1 VVTILILDEE
11 ADSCMLLKR
20 LLDRNAN
27 HLFAFVDAGEAL
39 ECAATNSLDLAIVN
53 VSSRHG
59 PRMDVLAALK
69 SVNPD
74 VKVMVI
80 ADYLPRE
87 TAEGEPADCFLVKPM
102 DIDAVEKKVREL
114 LQHPSPNLGSGK
126 MISCNI
132 TGSFNK

>member
-1 VVTILILDEE
+1 VATILILDEE

-27 HLFAFVDAGEAL
+27 RLFAFVDAGEAL

-80 ADYLPRE
+80 ADYVPPE
-87 TAEGEPADCFLVKPM
+87 TGDAMSADCFLIKPM
-102 DIDAVEKKVREL
+102 DIDAVEGKVREL
-114 LQHPSPNLGSGK
+114 LQHPSPELGSGN
-126 MISCNI
+126 MTNCNI
-132 TGSFNK
+132 TG